1 MEEIKERVNKL
12 LDNLNIEE
20 KRRKARLIEK
30 QSLSP
35 SFWKD
40 QKAAASKMK
49 ELAGLQK
56 EISDAEK
63 LQEFIS
69 NNNLKEAKKLIEELE
84 VLIYLSDVY
93 DPRPA
98 IVSIHAGQGGVE
110 AMDWA
115 AMLFRMYTRYFERKN
130 WDFEVIDQT
139 FGEEA
144 GLKSVSVS
152 VSNNYAFGYL
162 KNEAGVHRLVR
173 LSPFNADKLRHT

>member
-1 MEEIKERVNKL
+1 MDELRQRAKKL

-20 KRRKARLIEK
+20 KREGVRLIEIE
-30 QSLSP
+30 SSNS
-35 SFWKD
+35 SFWQD
-40 QKAAASKMK
+40 QKVAALKMK
-49 ELAGLQK
+49 ELADLQK
-56 EISDAEK
+56 EISDVEK

-173 LSPFNADKLRHT
+173 